1 MTAQPHCAASG
12 DKSGTAGASANRTE
26 IETLT
31 VAQAGERRVLTEIL
45 SRIPT
50 GTPLLGPGDDA
61 AIVAAP
67 DGRFAVTVDTMI
79 EGPDFRRE
87 WSTARQL
94 GSKAV
99 TTNLS
104 DIAAMG
110 AVPSAL
116 VIALAVPRDTR
127 VSWVA
132 EFADGVAAQ
141 LRQLA
146 PGCGVV
152 GGDLATAEHITISV
166 TAFGDL
172 QGRDP
177 ITRSGARPGDQ
188 IAVAG
193 TLGRAAAGLHLLF
206 RGETDPLTAV
216 QLAPESP
223 ISAGVAAAFAG
234 ATAMM
239 DLSDGLL
246 LDGDRMAAASGVAL
260 DFSRELLH
268 TDIAPLA
275 ERFGPELAEQFV
287 LGGGEDHSL
296 LATFAGDAELPRPF
310 RRIGTVRRI
319 DTVRPID
326 TARQGCGTLVDGE
339 PADPAGWDPFVGV
352 TT

>member
-1 MTAQPHCAASG
+1 MTASSNGPAA
-12 DKSGTAGASANRTE
+12 AP
-26 IETLT
+26 LT
-31 VAQAGERRVLTEIL
+31 VSQAGERRVLAEVL

-61 AIVAAP
+61 AVVAAP
-67 DGRFAVTVDTMI
+67 DGRFVVTVDTMI

-87 WSTARQL
+87 WSAPRQL

-104 DIAAMG
+104 DVAAMG
-110 AVPSAL
+110 AVPSGL
-116 VIALAVPRDTR
+116 VIALAVPRDTPL
-127 VSWVA
+127 SWVT
-132 EFADGVAAQ
+132 EFAEGVAAQ
-141 LRQLA
+141 LDELA

-152 GGDLATAEHITISV
+152 GGDLATAERITISV

-172 QGRDP
+172 GGRAAV
-177 ITRSGARPGDQ
+177 TRSGARPGDQ

-206 RGETDPLTAV
+206 GGADARGDDALVAT
-216 QLAPESP
+216 QLAPSSP
-223 ISAGVAAAFAG
+223 IAAGVAAAQAG

-260 DFSRELLH
+260 EFDRALLQE
-268 TDIAPLA
+268 DIAPLT
-275 ERFGPELAEQFV
+275 ERFGIELAEQFV

-296 LATFAGDAELPRPF
+296 LATFPAAVALPQPF
-310 RRIGTVRRI
+310 RRIGTVR
-319 DTVRPID
+319 
-326 TARQGCGTLVDGE
+326 AGCGTLVDGE
-339 PADPAGWDPFVGV
+339 AADPAGWDPFIGLG
-352 TT
+352 